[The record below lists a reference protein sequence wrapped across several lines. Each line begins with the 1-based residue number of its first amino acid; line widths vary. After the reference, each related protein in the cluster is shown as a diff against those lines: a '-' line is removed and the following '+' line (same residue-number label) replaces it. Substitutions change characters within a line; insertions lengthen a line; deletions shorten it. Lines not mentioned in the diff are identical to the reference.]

1 LIEEEKMKILT
12 KKTYTSLNLTLFATN
27 NSNIPTRKRKFY
39 SSIIIMFFLST
50 SINHTYGRITTDMG
64 IETGE
69 IPAIYATPESRVP
82 SVKSEEYINEL
93 RFSGKCS
100 VNAYKPEGV
109 WDEILN
115 PLFFRTLGE
124 NGYQIERFK
133 GVYGGL
139 VSRTLEDAGF
149 IAFKGN
155 EVTISFHGTASWADR
170 LTDIDALPTTANYL
184 GITGKVHKG
193 FLKAF
198 QSSWENTYS
207 ESGIRQIILNYAKQT
222 GQDPKYFRY
231 KVTGH
236 SLGGALARLAAIKLV
251 TDKAI
256 EAENES
262 VSLTTFA
269 SPRIFFNEEAC
280 LDYESKIKT
289 DNRREFVVDK
299 DIFPSFP
306 PFYTSDKA
314 RITLSGNKSWIN
326 VFGNHSMVNYKEL
339 TDDIITRT
347 FMRIF

>member
-1 LIEEEKMKILT
+1 MKILT
-12 KKTYTSLNLTLFATN
+12 KKTYTSSNLTLFATN

-39 SSIIIMFFLST
+39 SSIIIIFFLST

-69 IPAIYATPESRVP
+69 TSAIYATPESRSP
-82 SVKSEEYINEL
+82 SVKSEEYIKEL

-133 GVYGGL
+133 GVYGDL
-139 VSRTLEDAGF
+139 VSRTIEDAGF
-149 IAFKGN
+149 ITFKGN
-155 EVTISFHGTASWADR
+155 EVTISFHGTASPADWS
-170 LTDIDALPTTANYL
+170 TDFNALPTTASYL
-184 GITGKVHKG
+184 DIKGKVHKG
-193 FLKAF
+193 FLKVF
-198 QSSWENTYS
+198 QSSWENTYGK
-207 ESGIRQIILNYAKQT
+207 SGIRELILNYAKQT
-222 GQDPKYFRY
+222 GHDPKYLRY
-231 KVTGH
+231 KVNGH
-236 SLGGALARLAAIKLV
+236 SLGGALATLTAIKLV

-256 EAENES
+256 QAENDS

-269 SPRIFFNEEAC
+269 SPRIFNEEAC
-280 LDYESKIKT
+280 RDYESKIKA
-289 DNRREFVVDK
+289 DNRLEFVVDK
-299 DIFPSFP
+299 DIFPSLP
-306 PFYTSDKA
+306 PLYTSDKA

-339 TDDIITRT
+339 IEDMITRT
-347 FMRIF
+347 FMRVF